1 VDDAARAP
9 ADLPGLIEA
18 RAAGRLAEADVR
30 GALVA
35 AGFSDGRAACEA
47 LDALLADPREDLPVA
62 ELVLG
67 SAASA
72 EPLAGLINS
81 SRLALLPDRPA
92 AAVPASELATFLGAS
107 QHMADLLL
115 ARPELIAGLGTAFD
129 AAGAPAR
136 YRAAG
141 AGEDRERALRLEQ
154 QRDLLAIAWE
164 DLVRGLD
171 VEQVTQRLSLLADAI
186 TGAAAAGCGA
196 DRHFAIIALGK
207 LGGMELNYSSD
218 IDLIFVRPDSADDQP
233 SADLAG
239 RALLKLLSRQ
249 TPEGHLYRV
258 DMRLRPEGQ
267 SGLLTRTMSSC
278 MQYYAQVGRPWER
291 QMLTKARLVCDSG
304 GAGAEFLAR
313 TRDWILRCGMDA
325 GAIRQFKRLKSV
337 TEAHHSSPEETA
349 DIKQAPGGIRDI
361 ETIVQFL
368 SLLHAAQQPGL
379 LSRSTL
385 AGLERLRVAGALTTL
400 EASRLRT
407 AYRFHRRVENLL
419 QVMHRVQ
426 THRLPGERLPLARLM
441 HRRDVQ
447 SLDMELAEHRSRVR
461 EIFERHFQRAFRD
474 MEGPAADLAEVVLD
488 ARLPP
493 GRSHAVL
500 GDLGFQRPAESLA
513 MLRRAAAPASRFL
526 PASPRLL
533 SAFASVA
540 PALLERLAL
549 APDPD
554 AALDRF
560 ERMTAGV
567 GAREVLYSQLGH
579 EPRLLAMLCDLAA
592 GSPYLTEL
600 LISEPHIFDDF
611 IDALLTGMRGRN
623 ARREQLA
630 GRRDHL
636 AGRRE
641 HPAAGRG
648 QPAGRQHLT
657 GLHREGR
664 EDGEDPWLLLSDYKK
679 LETLRIGVHDLQ
691 DLTPIRQTLAELSQL
706 CIDIL
711 RRGFDVCLARAV
723 REHGSPFCIKG
734 LSARVSAGMVV
745 LALGKVGG
753 LEANYA
759 SDADV
764 LFVYSGEGQT
774 DTGIPNS
781 VFFAKIAEE
790 FIARVAGARGG
801 PRLYRL
807 DTRLRPEGAKG
818 PLVTSLRALQAY
830 YRSPRAA
837 LFERQA
843 LLKAR
848 VVAGD
853 AELGQQVLSVVR
865 ATVRGPQLPDDLA
878 ARLRDMRARIEAT
891 AHGHDLKRG
900 TGGMVDIEFLVQ
912 YLQLRHGGRS
922 PSIIVQETPR
932 ALEALG
938 DAGVLPV
945 ESAHWLRDTYLFFR
959 RVETR
964 LQIALGL
971 DTKEI
976 PAEREPCR
984 ALALR
989 LGYVDSAEGDA
1000 GHQLLV
1006 DLESAAQQTRERYDA
1021 LLV

>member
-1 VDDAARAP
+1 
-9 ADLPGLIEA
+9 
-18 RAAGRLAEADVR
+18 
-30 GALVA
+30 
-35 AGFSDGRAACEA
+35 
-47 LDALLADPREDLPVA
+47 
-62 ELVLG
+62 
-67 SAASA
+67 
-72 EPLAGLINS
+72 
-81 SRLALLPDRPA
+81 
-92 AAVPASELATFLGAS
+92 
-107 QHMADLLL
+107 
-115 ARPELIAGLGTAFD
+115 AGLG
-129 AAGAPAR
+129 
-136 YRAAG
+136 
-141 AGEDRERALRLEQ
+141 
-154 QRDLLAIAWE
+154 
-164 DLVRGLD
+164 
-171 VEQVTQRLSLLADAI
+171 AD
-186 TGAAAAGCGA
+186 G
-196 DRHFAIIALGK
+196 HFAIIALGK

-218 IDLIFVRPDSADDQP
+218 IDLIFVRPDSADDPP
-233 SADLAG
+233 SSDRVA
-239 RALLKLLSRQ
+239 RALVKLLSRQ

-267 SGLLTRTMSSC
+267 TGALTRTLSSC
-278 MQYYAQVGRPWER
+278 MQYYEQVGRPWER
-291 QMLTKARLVCDSG
+291 QMLTKARLLSEAG
-304 GAGAEFLAR
+304 GAGAAFLER
-313 TRDWILRCGMDA
+313 THAWILRCGMDA

-379 LSRSTL
+379 ISRSTL
-385 AGLERLRVAGALTTL
+385 AGLERLRVAGALTSL
-400 EASRLRT
+400 EASRLRN
-407 AYRFHRRVENLL
+407 AYRFHRRVENVL

-447 SLDMELAEHRSRVR
+447 SLDMELAEHRARVR

-474 MEGPAADLAEVVLD
+474 MEGPAADVAEVVLD
-488 ARLPP
+488 LRLPAA
-493 GRSHAVL
+493 RSHRVL
-500 GDLGFQRPAESLA
+500 ADLGFQRPADSLA
-513 MLRRAAAPASRFL
+513 MLRRAGAPASRFL

-540 PALLERLAL
+540 PALLERIAL
-549 APDPD
+549 AADPD

-623 ARREQLA
+623 ARRQSLSGLERESREA
-630 GRRDHL
+630 RDV
-636 AGRRE
+636 RE
-641 HPAAGRG
+641 ARPARDA
-648 QPAGRQHLT
+648 
-657 GLHREGR
+657 REVR
-664 EDGEDPWLLLSDYKK
+664 EARESGWHEDPWLVLSDYKK
-679 LETLRIGVHDLQ
+679 IETLRIGVHDLQ
-691 DLTPIRQTLAELSQL
+691 DSAAIRQTLSELSQL

-723 REHGSPFCIKG
+723 REMGAPVCIKG

-764 LFVYSGEGQT
+764 LFVTSGEGQT
-774 DTGIPNS
+774 ENGTPNS
-781 VFFAKIAEE
+781 VFFAKVAEE
-790 FIARVAGARGG
+790 FIARNAGARGG

-818 PLVTSLRALQAY
+818 PLVTSLRAFEAY

-853 AELGQQVLSVVR
+853 AELGQKVLSVVR
-865 ATVRGPQLPDDLA
+865 AAVRGPQLPDDLA
-878 ARLRDMRARIEAT
+878 EKLRDMRARIEAT

-900 TGGMVDIEFLVQ
+900 SGGMVDIEFLVQ
-912 YLQLRHGGRS
+912 YLQLKHGGRL
-922 PSIIVQETPR
+922 PALLVQETPR
-932 ALEALG
+932 ALEALA
-938 DAGVLPV
+938 DAGILP
-945 ESAHWLRDTYLFFR
+945 ENGGEWLRDTYLFFR

-976 PAEREPCR
+976 PADPEQCR

-1000 GHQLLV
+1000 GHQMLV
-1006 DLESAAQQTRERYDA
+1006 DLENAALQTRERYDEW
-1021 LLV
+1021 LV

>member
-1 VDDAARAP
+1 MTGSEDD
-9 ADLPGLIEA
+9 LQTLVTA
-18 RAAGRLAEADVR
+18 RAAGHVQADR
-30 GALVA
+30 MRSAFVA
-35 AGFSDGRAACEA
+35 AGFTDGRAACEA
-47 LDALLADPREDLPVA
+47 LDALLAAPRDDVPVA
-62 ELVLG
+62 AIVLG

-72 EPLAGLINS
+72 DPLAGLINS
-81 SRLALLPDRPA
+81 SRLATLADRPMSS
-92 AAVPASELATFLGAS
+92 VPASDLATFLGSS

-115 ARPELIAGLGTAFD
+115 ARPELLADLGTPFD

-136 YRAAG
+136 YLAA
-141 AGEDRERALRLEQ
+141 ATHDDRERALRLIQ

-171 VEQVTQRLSLLADAI
+171 VEQVTQKLSLLADAI
-186 TGAAAAGCGA
+186 TSSAAAGLGA
-196 DRHFAIIALGK
+196 DRHFAIVALGK

-218 IDLIFVRPDSADDQP
+218 IDLIFVRPDIADDQP
-233 SADLAG
+233 SADGAG

-267 SGLLTRTMSSC
+267 TGFLTRTLSSC
-278 MQYYAQVGRPWER
+278 MQYYEQVGRPWER
-291 QMLTKARLVCDSG
+291 QMLTKARLVSEAGD
-304 GAGAEFLAR
+304 AGAQFLQR
-313 TRDWILRCGMDA
+313 THEWILRCGMDA

-368 SLLHAAQQPGL
+368 SLLHAAQNPGL
-379 LSRSTL
+379 ISRSTL
-385 AGLERLRVAGALTTL
+385 TSLERLRVAGAITTL

-447 SLDMELAEHRSRVR
+447 SLDMELGEHRVRVR

-474 MEGPAADLAEVVLD
+474 MEGPAADLAEVILD
-488 ARLPP
+488 TRLPVA
-493 GRSHAVL
+493 RSHAVL
-500 GDLGFQRPAESLA
+500 ADLGFQRPADSLA
-513 MLRRAAAPASRFL
+513 MLRRAGAPASRFL

-540 PALLERLAL
+540 PVLLERLAL

-579 EPRLLAMLCDLAA
+579 EPALLAMLCDLAA

-611 IDALLTGMRGRN
+611 IDALLTGMRGRH
-623 ARREQLA
+623 ARRQSLSGLE
-630 GRRDHL
+630 RENRDV
-636 AGRRE
+636 
-641 HPAAGRG
+641 
-648 QPAGRQHLT
+648 
-657 GLHREGR
+657 
-664 EDGEDPWLLLSDYKK
+664 GEDPWLVLSDYKK

-691 DLTPIRQTLAELSQL
+691 DSTPIRQTLAELSQL

-711 RRGFDVCLARAV
+711 RRGFDVCMSRAV
-723 REHGSPFCIKG
+723 REHGSPYCIKG
-734 LSARVSAGMVV
+734 LSAKASAGMVV
-745 LALGKVGG
+745 VAVGKVGG

-774 DTGIPNS
+774 DNGTPNS
-781 VFFAKIAEE
+781 VFFARVAEE
-790 FIARVAGARGG
+790 FIARISGARGG

-848 VVAGD
+848 VIAGD
-853 AELGQQVLSVVR
+853 AELGQKVHSVVR
-865 ATVRGPQLPDDLA
+865 STVRGPELPEDLA
-878 ARLRDMRARIEAT
+878 TRLRDMRARIEAT
-891 AHGHDLKRG
+891 AHGLDLKRG
-900 TGGMVDIEFLVQ
+900 TGGMVDIEFLTQ
-912 YLQLRHGGRS
+912 FLQLKHGERM
-922 PSIIVQETPR
+922 PSLLVQETPR

-938 DAGVLPV
+938 DAEVLP
-945 ESAHWLRDTYLFFR
+945 ENTALWLRDTYLFFR

-971 DTKEI
+971 DTKEV
-976 PAEREPCR
+976 PADPEQCR

-1006 DLESAAQQTRERYDA
+1006 DLENAAQQTRERYDA
-1021 LLV
+1021 LLE